1 MDNFDHIENNKSGKS
16 SSHDTI
22 MMLYKSNESKEE
34 KISQLSHKQNDQTK
48 KRSIIQKLKCQ
59 MIDIFED

>member
-1 MDNFDHIENNKSGKS
+1 MDNFDHIENNKSGKN

>member
-1 MDNFDHIENNKSGKS
+1 MDNFDDIENNKSGKN

-22 MMLYKSNESKEE
+22 MMLYKSNENKEE

>member
-1 MDNFDHIENNKSGKS
+1 
-16 SSHDTI
+16 

>member
-1 MDNFDHIENNKSGKS
+1 MDNFDHIENNKSGKN
-16 SSHDTI
+16 SSHDTN

>member
-1 MDNFDHIENNKSGKS
+1 MDNFDHIENNKSGKN

-59 MIDIFED
+59 MIDIFQD

>member
-1 MDNFDHIENNKSGKS
+1 MDNFDHIENNKSGKN

-22 MMLYKSNESKEE
+22 MMLCKSNESKEE

>member
-1 MDNFDHIENNKSGKS
+1 MDNFGHIENNKSGKN

-22 MMLYKSNESKEE
+22 MMLYKSNENKEE